1 VCLYLTQKDWILLF
15 CSSCSFHCSNTQKK
29 RRLGGPSLMEPKVAK
44 EIAQAQWRVCR
55 SIKIPLILYAW
66 DSTLQMSCFLSLI
79 SSTYSFQ
86 IIMASVYTQ
95 GYTVKGLRWTRDRPV
110 AAISAWEHTT
120 FTKIKHLC
128 CRWDSNPQSQQ
139 PNGRLTT
146 PSTTRPPESAASDIC
161 LYFYIWILL
170 N

>member
-1 VCLYLTQKDWILLF
+1 MCLYLTQKYWILLF
-15 CSSCSFHCSNTQKK
+15 CSSCSFHSSNTQKK
-29 RRLGGPSLMEPKVAK
+29 RQLGRPSLMEPKVAI
-44 EIAQAQWRVCR
+44 EIAQAQWRVYF

-66 DSTLQMSCFLSLI
+66 VSTLQMSCFLSLI

-86 IIMASVYTQ
+86 IIMASEYTK
-95 GYTVKGLRWTRDRPV
+95 GYTIEKLLWTRDRPV
-110 AAISAWEHTT
+110 AATSAWENTT
-120 FTKIKHLC
+120 FTKHKHSCSL
-128 CRWDSNPQSQQ
+128 WDSNPQSQQ

-146 PSTTRPPESAASDIC
+146 PSTERPPESASSDIC